1 MSQVA
6 RDILGS
12 TIIILRILRDAQ
24 CILQFFQKIKQC
36 ADDWLEYIR
45 LGIDQSV
52 NHLTYN
58 IIVILEILQ

>member
-1 MSQVA
+1 MSQVG

-12 TIIILRILRDAQ
+12 TLKILRILRDVQ
-24 CILQFFQKIKQC
+24 CILQSFQMIKQC
-36 ADDWLEYIR
+36 ADDRLEYIR

-52 NHLTYN
+52 NHSTYN